1 MSTVENLGNTK
12 TIRIG
17 EASDQEVDNYSR
29 KIAVIYNG
37 ETVPILGREGSYD
50 EEGRHEIVGANKHTA
65 VDAEVY
71 ENEIYLLRRAPVANV
86 AEPDHSVAC
95 HPSLLQRRGERGPSS
110 DTGAIA

>member
-37 ETVPILGREGSYD
+37 ETVPHPRERR
-50 EEGRHEIVGANKHTA
+50 ELRRGRHA
-65 VDAEVY
+65 
-71 ENEIYLLRRAPVANV
+71 
-86 AEPDHSVAC
+86 
-95 HPSLLQRRGERGPSS
+95 
-110 DTGAIA
+110 